1 MGVFYGTGAEQS
13 AGLACTL
20 NLGLACVGQQPH
32 VHRVLIRAPA
42 MRAQQCCFIYISVG
56 EQARMRSPRA
66 QRLQPME
73 YHEGGQAKLSVL
85 LGFSSLLVR
94 KGDFK
99 PNSDLWALRKSW
111 QAVK

>member
-1 MGVFYGTGAEQS
+1 
-13 AGLACTL
+13 
-20 NLGLACVGQQPH
+20 
-32 VHRVLIRAPA
+32 
-42 MRAQQCCFIYISVG
+42 
-56 EQARMRSPRA
+56 MRSPRA